1 VALEEG
7 HLILD
12 AAQLVV
18 AHLPERVRSPGTAQL
33 LRAEKT
39 AAMLRVEYLPAS
51 IGHRFTSSNGSAL
64 GTHGQSQVARHFPS
78 EALMTDPP
86 SSGSSNGNPFGP
98 NFANASGNGG
108 ECRTFAEHFATT
120 RLTLSFYE

>member
-86 SSGSSNGNPFGP
+86 HPPGRRTEIRSGRISPMHLATAANVGP
-98 NFANASGNGG
+98 LLNTSQQRG
-108 ECRTFAEHFATT
+108 
-120 RLTLSFYE
+120 